1 MNKKKVLIAL
11 IAIILIIFS
20 IITYLVY
27 NNKYSDNYIKEAYTI
42 LKDYKKQKINNVT
55 AIQELRIL
63 HQEATEKSLNNPTL
77 TKTCLKMGIIE
88 QYFNNEITEK
98 DMNKNIKELDK
109 IYK

>member
-1 MNKKKVLIAL
+1 MNDKKILT
-11 IAIILIIFS
+11 ILIITILIMFS
-20 IITYLVY
+20 IIIYLVY

-42 LKDYKKQKINNVT
+42 LKDYKTQRINKTSAMQK
-55 AIQELRIL
+55 LKSL
-63 HQEATEKSLNNPTL
+63 HQKTTVESLNNTKL

-88 QYFNNEITEK
+88 QYFNDEITEK